1 MVNEIALMLSGLPG
15 KTSLIQADNSVS
27 LGVKAYASYHLFGQ
41 ELYITTT
48 HITTLIVMIVLL
60 VFCIAANRA
69 IKKADPNEVPSG
81 FLNFVELLVEM
92 LDKLVIS
99 NMGEKHGL
107 DFANYI
113 GTLAG
118 FILFS
123 NISGLFGLR
132 PPTADY
138 GVTLALAMATWVQ
151 IQYNGFKYQGFG
163 KIKALFEPVF
173 LFFPINLIGEF
184 SNLVSM
190 SLRLFGNILSGSVM
204 MALIYGLL
212 PKIFTLVW
220 PAALHAY
227 LDVFSGAIQT
237 FVFMMLSMVFI
248 SNAIVDEATA

>member
-1 MVNEIALMLSGLPG
+1 MNEIALMLSGMPG
-15 KTSLIQADNSVS
+15 RASMIQASEGVS

-48 HITTLIVMIVLL
+48 YITTIIVMAVIIA
-60 VFCIAANRA
+60 FCIAANRA
-69 IKKADPNEVPSG
+69 IKKADPNEAPSG
-81 FLNFVELLVEM
+81 FMNVIELLVEM
-92 LDKLVIS
+92 LDKLVIG
-99 NMGEKHGL
+99 NMGAKHGM

-113 GTLAG
+113 GLLAG
-118 FILFS
+118 FILCS

-132 PPTADY
+132 PPTADF
-138 GVTLALAMATWVQ
+138 GTTLALALMTWVQ
-151 IQYNGFKYQGFG
+151 IQYNGFKYNGFG
-163 KIKALFEPVF
+163 KIKALFEPIPI
-173 LFFPINLIGEF
+173 LFPMNFIGEF
-184 SNLVSM
+184 SCLVSL

-212 PKIFTLVW
+212 PKLVTLVW

-248 SNAIVDEATA
+248 ANAIGDEAAA